1 MCTELHTPHRL
12 FTSRLGEAAGPWG
25 WCDHGPGEGGRS
37 EQNRSLVTGICPVPH
52 PVPLV
57 PSGRHESG
65 GDPAGTLVPGLPHYP
80 GLSPPSSPPGEAL
93 GLTPTPPFPAALSSQ
108 GPPLP
113 RALAPGLGPSPAQPV
128 LTPAAP
134 QLRAPL
140 PQPCD
145 SPSWPGACPGGS
157 LPIRQTQSSPP
168 PTTPPRSGPDCRY
181 LCGVHVGGVNLE

>member
-93 GLTPTPPFPAALSSQ
+93 GLTPTPPLPGSALLPGAPPAASPCTRPGTQSRPACAHARCSSAA
-108 GPPLP
+108 GPLCPSPVTPLP
-113 RALAPGLGPSPAQPV
+113 VLELALGAPFPFGRPNLPLPPPPHPGLARTAGICAVSTWA
-128 LTPAAP
+128 
-134 QLRAPL
+134 
-140 PQPCD
+140 
-145 SPSWPGACPGGS
+145 G
-157 LPIRQTQSSPP
+157 
-168 PTTPPRSGPDCRY
+168 
-181 LCGVHVGGVNLE
+181 